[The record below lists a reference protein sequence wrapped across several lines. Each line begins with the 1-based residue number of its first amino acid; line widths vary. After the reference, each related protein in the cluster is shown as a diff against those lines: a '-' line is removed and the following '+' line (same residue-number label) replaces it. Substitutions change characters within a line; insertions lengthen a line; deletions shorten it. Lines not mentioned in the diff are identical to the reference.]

1 MTDEGPL
8 IIESPTRSHQAAN
21 AAPLQPLIVI
31 VGLPRSGTTWLAKIF
46 DSHPDTFYCH
56 EPDSRGRL
64 GNLPFAPDP
73 ADSAT
78 YAEIV
83 RKFANDL
90 PNARDIRVIGKLPL
104 FPKSYDVP
112 GGYLARRALI
122 AAGKLLSKVVRAPRV
137 PVIARKKV
145 AKTVVWK
152 SIESTSR
159 LGTLAHAMPEA
170 RFIHIVR
177 HPCGYADS
185 ILRGYTSH
193 RFTSSTPP
201 WDDVALIELL
211 GETTQAQRYA
221 ASVGSLQ
228 SRTDCERLAWLWLVQ
243 NEKAFDEC
251 RSLNNV
257 TIVRYEDLCERPVD
271 ACRELFAK
279 VGLTWPQ
286 QTQSFVEYSTSTHD
300 SSYYAV
306 SKDPLRAA
314 HAWRDRLDRDSARM
328 VTELVAPSSIWRWYA
343 MAQIDERFEARALS
357 RR

>member
-1 MTDEGPL
+1 MP
-8 IIESPTRSHQAAN
+8 N
-21 AAPLQPLIVI
+21 AASLQPLIVI

-64 GNLPFAPDP
+64 RGVPFAPDP
-73 ADSAT
+73 AESGRYVDT
-78 YAEIV
+78 V
-83 RKFANDL
+83 RKFASAL

-104 FPKSYDVP
+104 FPKRYDLP
-112 GGYLARRALI
+112 GGYWVRRALI
-122 AAGKLLSKVVRAPRV
+122 AAGKLLSNVVCEPR
-137 PVIARKKV
+137 IAVATRKSV
-145 AKTVVWK
+145 AKVVVWK
-152 SIESTSR
+152 SIESTAR
-159 LGTLAHAMPEA
+159 LGTLAHAMPDA
-170 RFIHIVR
+170 KFIHIVR

-185 ILRGYTSH
+185 ILRGYTAH

-211 GETTQAQRYA
+211 SQTAQAQRYT
-221 ASVGSLQ
+221 ASVGLLQ
-228 SRTDCERLAWLWLVQ
+228 SRAHCERLAWLWLVQ
-243 NEKAFDEC
+243 NEKAFDES
-251 RSLNNV
+251 RSLDNV

-286 QTQSFVEYSTSTHD
+286 QTQSFVENSTSTHD

-306 SKDPLRAA
+306 SKDSLRAA
-314 HAWRDRLDRDSARM
+314 HAWRDRLDRESARM
-328 VTELVAPSSIWRWYA
+328 VTEMVAPSSIWRWYA
-343 MAQIDERFEARALS
+343 MAQIDERFEVHAGMS